1 MNVNIDKP
9 LLKSLLIM
17 GDVIE
22 ARDTYTGGHVW
33 RVSQFT
39 KLLAKQLGLSN
50 DESAQAGLAAFLHDL
65 GKVGIPDGILLKK
78 GGLEGNE
85 YEVLKTHPTIGGDLI
100 EAHPLA
106 SLVLDVILHHHE
118 RLDGKGY
125 PFGLDG
131 DRISLPSRLV
141 AVTDAFDAM
150 TSERPY
156 HKGLPIND
164 ALARLEQ
171 DAGSHFDPKIVNGM
185 KELNLKDAL
194 AHIVAH
200 SDEGIPLVP
209 CPSCGAI
216 ITVTRETRDGD
227 IRYCHTCTGEHRLH
241 AQGNT
246 FIAEF
251 TGNTGKPEDVKP
263 QANLEVIQDFVA
275 QSPKKIKVS
284 P

>member
-1 MNVNIDKP
+1 MNVDVDKA

-50 DESAQAGLAAFLHDL
+50 DESAQAAIAAFLHDL
-65 GKVGIPDGILLKK
+65 GKVGISDSILRKK
-78 GGLEGNE
+78 SGLEAAE
-85 YEVLKTHPTIGGDLI
+85 FETLKTHPTIGGELI

-131 DRISLPSRLV
+131 DRITLPSRLV
-141 AVTDAFDAM
+141 AITDAFDAM

-156 HKGLPIND
+156 HKGLPISD

-171 DAGSHFDPKIVNGM
+171 DAGSHFDSNIVNGM
-185 KELNLKDAL
+185 KELNRKDQL

-209 CPSCGAI
+209 CPTCGAI

-241 AQGNT
+241 AQGST
-246 FIAEF
+246 FTAEF
-251 TGNTGKPEDVKP
+251 TGNTGKPDDVKP
-263 QANLEVIQDFVA
+263 EANLEVIQDFVA
-275 QSPKKIKVS
+275 QTPKKIKL
-284 P
+284 